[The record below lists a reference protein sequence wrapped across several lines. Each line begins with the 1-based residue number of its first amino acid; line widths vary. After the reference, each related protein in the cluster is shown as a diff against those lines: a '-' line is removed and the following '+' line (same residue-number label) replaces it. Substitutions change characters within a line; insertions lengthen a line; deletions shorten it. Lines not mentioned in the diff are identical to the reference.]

1 MGGYDLTA
9 HAASPPPA
17 HGKEEANACE
27 EGCVVSRARPLLPII
42 YAMLLGQVSH
52 ASVLTIFDAT
62 CASACAAHGRPWTEA
77 QRAQLQK
84 AVGPALDIE
93 QLGPHP
99 AWEGGED
106 PSGCLGRGHYDDD
119 EPQYSNTCRLAQR
132 AEWGGGTALGAR
144 GGGQDVA
151 GASACGARGAI
162 WVDSTLAVT
171 RCDWY
176 W

>member
-1 MGGYDLTA
+1 MGPAAAAVPAPHTAMLDQHHHHHQQQQQQQQQIPQLRTGYDLTA

-27 EGCVVSRARPLLPII
+27 EGCVVSKARPLLPII

-52 ASVLTIFDAT
+52 ASVLTILDAT

-77 QRAQLQK
+77 
-84 AVGPALDIE
+84 
-93 QLGPHP
+93 
-99 AWEGGED
+99 
-106 PSGCLGRGHYDDD
+106 
-119 EPQYSNTCRLAQR
+119 
-132 AEWGGGTALGAR
+132 
-144 GGGQDVA
+144 
-151 GASACGARGAI
+151 
-162 WVDSTLAVT
+162 VT